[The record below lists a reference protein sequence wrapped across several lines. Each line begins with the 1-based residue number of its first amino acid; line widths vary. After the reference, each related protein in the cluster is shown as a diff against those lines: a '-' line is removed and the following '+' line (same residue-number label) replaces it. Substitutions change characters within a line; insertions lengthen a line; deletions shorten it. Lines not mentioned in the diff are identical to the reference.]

1 MAWMERLSEKEAR
14 RLGERAGSITSK
26 QLAALQRQVIELGA
40 QLGHS
45 GSDARHAGQAFAH
58 SARHFAGDAAHDFG
72 HFARHEGAAVARV
85 AAKQALRA
93 GRAVKADPM
102 PTVVALIGVA
112 LIARLLTPSRRSATR
127 S

>member
-1 MAWMERLSEKEAR
+1 MERIAEREAR
-14 RLGERAGSITSK
+14 RLGERAGGITAK
-26 QLAALQRQVIELGA
+26 QLDALQRQVAELGA

-45 GSDARHAGQAFAH
+45 GSDARDAGYEFAR
-58 SARHFAGDAAHDFG
+58 SARHIAGSAAQEFG
-72 HFARHEGAAVARV
+72 HLARHEGAVVARQ

-102 PTVVALIGVA
+102 PALAALIGGA
-112 LIARLLTPSRRSATR
+112 MIARLLAPSRRSATR